1 MTGVAR
7 CGDMDLMTLTDE
19 ELARQRVRTIVTARW
34 VGVAFGLFQVIF
46 YRTVPYPDGV
56 QEVAFGLVGLMAL
69 SNAVFE
75 VLQRRVRTS
84 QGVTRLALAVLASDV
99 LIVSGVTWV
108 YAFDAVSVIFA
119 VLFLLPIEGAVLFGL
134 PGAAWTWGA
143 VAALYTGREWFST
156 RYGLPFEFES
166 VTFRMGLVGIVAL
179 IVGFLVRDLVRARM
193 ETDEALQVARH
204 ANESRSRLISMLAHD
219 VRAPIAG
226 VRSAVSTIRNAG
238 ERIDAEQRDRLLAAG
253 GRQADRALFIAA
265 DLLDLARV
273 ETGTLSVEPR
283 QTPLVPMLDRIRDVL
298 GDRIDPEIDVGDL
311 TVWADPARLEQVLYN
326 LLDNAAKYGEPPVEV
341 HAEPDGDEVAI
352 TVRDHGP
359 GVSEDVDL
367 FTPFSAAGEGAVG
380 LGAWIV
386 RHLVTAM
393 DGTIEY
399 RDGAPGA
406 CFVVRVPARSP
417 AVAGQASA
425 TDSRSTSGTTAP
437 VPRS

>member
-1 MTGVAR
+1 
-7 CGDMDLMTLTDE
+7 MDLTTLTDE
-19 ELARQRVRTIVTARW
+19 ELARQRVRMIVTARW
-34 VGVAFGLFQVIF
+34 VGVVFGLFQVSF
-46 YRTVPYPDGV
+46 YRTVPYPEGF
-56 QEVAFGLVGLMAL
+56 QEAAYGLVVVMAL

-75 VLQRRVRTS
+75 VLQRRVATPT
-84 QGVTRLALAVLASDV
+84 GVARLALAVLVSDV
-99 LIVSGVTWV
+99 VIVSGITWV

-134 PGAAWTWGA
+134 PGAVWTWGA
-143 VAALYTGREWFST
+143 VTVLYTGREWFGT
-156 RYGLPFEFES
+156 RYGNPFEFES

-179 IVGFLVRDLVRARM
+179 IVGSLVRDLVRARM
-193 ETDEALQVARH
+193 ETDAALQVARH

-226 VRSAVSTIRNAG
+226 VRSAVATIRNAG
-238 ERIDAEQRDRLLAAG
+238 DRIDAEQRDRLLAAG

-283 QTPLVPMLDRIRDVL
+283 QTPLAPLLDRIRDVL
-298 GDRIDPEIDVGDL
+298 GERVDPDVDVGDT

-341 HAEPDGDEVAI
+341 LAEPDGDEVVV

-359 GVSEDVDL
+359 GVPEDVDL
-367 FTPFSAAGEGAVG
+367 FTAFSAAGEGSVG

-386 RHLVTAM
+386 RHLVAAM

-399 RDGAPGA
+399 CDGAPGA

-417 AVAGQASA
+417 DAADQPSA
-425 TDSRSTSGTTAP
+425 ADSRSTNGTTAP
-437 VPRS
+437 VSRS